1 MAVAIKFLVLLV
13 ALVSPC
19 EALLSKSGQ
28 GQRVSVNPIRRV
40 VSLLQQMQKKV
51 EAEGAKEKALFE
63 KFLCYCK
70 TGAASL
76 QDSVESSKGANEQ
89 LIANIEETDAA
100 LKQAKADLKT
110 AQASRREAR
119 AARSKAQGLRQKE
132 ASKFAKTS
140 GDMKTNIAAAKKAT
154 DALDKGM
161 FGSFLQTKG
170 AAVLK
175 QLSISMD
182 INSNARDVLTSFLTQ
197 NQEGGDEG
205 GAPQTFEITGILKEM
220 VDTMQND
227 LASVTNEEKKAIK
240 DFNELEAAKTKE
252 VNVLQK
258 QVETKTAR
266 IGELGVQ
273 LITHKEGLDDVTKS
287 LYEDQVFL
295 KDLQTNCQ
303 TKATEWDVI
312 QKLRADELLAL
323 ADTITLL
330 NDDDSL
336 DLFKKA
342 LPTPSLLQLAVTSK
356 ALKKQALQLLEKK
369 RHSDFRLNLISL
381 ALKGKTASFDKV
393 VAMVDNMIALLKR
406 EQHDDNDKQEYCKI
420 LIDHTEDNIKELELS
435 VSDLEKSIADTK
447 EGIAALTDEI
457 KALTEGIQTLDVQ
470 VAEATQQRKQE
481 HAESVE
487 ILSSD
492 NAAKQ
497 LIGIAK
503 NRLAKFYSPQL
514 YKAPPKR
521 DLSEEEQITVNMG
534 GTLAPTAAPGGIAG
548 TGVTALNQDDIS
560 FTQLSSDSASSEAP
574 PPPPETAAAYKKKSG
589 ESNGVM
595 RMMDMLTA
603 DLDKEIQ
610 ETETVEKEAQREYE
624 ELIRD
629 SGAKRAND
637 AKSVSDKENSKTDL
651 ETTLLKDSEGKSK
664 TGKDAMMN
672 HKFLQDVHRD
682 CDWLLLN
689 FQTRKEARAGEIDS
703 LTKSKAVLSGADYS
717 LIQSSSVHHRVI

>member
-1 MAVAIKFLVLLV
+1 
-13 ALVSPC
+13 
-19 EALLSKSGQ
+19 
-28 GQRVSVNPIRRV
+28 
-40 VSLLQQMQKKV
+40 
-51 EAEGAKEKALFE
+51 
-63 KFLCYCK
+63 
-70 TGAASL
+70 
-76 QDSVESSKGANEQ
+76 
-89 LIANIEETDAA
+89 
-100 LKQAKADLKT
+100 
-110 AQASRREAR
+110 
-119 AARSKAQGLRQKE
+119 
-132 ASKFAKTS
+132 
-140 GDMKTNIAAAKKAT
+140 
-154 DALDKGM
+154 
-161 FGSFLQTKG
+161 
-170 AAVLK
+170 
-175 QLSISMD
+175 
-182 INSNARDVLTSFLTQ
+182 
-197 NQEGGDEG
+197 
-205 GAPQTFEITGILKEM
+205 
-220 VDTMQND
+220 MQND
-227 LASVTNEEKKAIK
+227 LASVSNEETKSIK

-287 LYEDQVFL
+287 LYEDQIFL
-295 KDLQTNCQ
+295 RDLQTNCQ

-323 ADTITLL
+323 ADTIKVL
-330 NDDDSL
+330 NDDDAL

-356 ALKKQALQLLEKK
+356 ALKKQALQVLEKK

-457 KALTEGIQTLDVQ
+457 KALTEGIQTLDAQ
-470 VAEATQQRKQE
+470 VAEATEQRKQE
-481 HAESVE
+481 HADSVE

-503 NRLAKFYSPQL
+503 NRLAKFYSPTM

-560 FTQLSSDSASSEAP
+560 FTQIASDSVSAEAP
-574 PPPPETAAAYKKKSG
+574 PPPPETAAAYRKKDG
-589 ESNGVM
+589 ESGGVM

-629 SGAKRAND
+629 SGAKRASD

-651 ETTLLKDSEGKSK
+651 ETILLRDSESKGK
-664 TGKDAMMN
+664 TRKDAMMS
-672 HKFLQDVHRD
+672 HKFLQTVHGD

-689 FQTRKEARAGEIDS
+689 FETRKEARAGEVDS
-703 LTKSKAVLSGADYS
+703 LTKAKAVLSGADYS